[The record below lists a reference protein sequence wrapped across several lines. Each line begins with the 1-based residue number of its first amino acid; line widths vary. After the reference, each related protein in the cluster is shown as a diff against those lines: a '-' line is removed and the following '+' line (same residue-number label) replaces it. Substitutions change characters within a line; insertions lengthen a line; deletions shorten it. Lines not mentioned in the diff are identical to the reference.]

1 MEVFLLLLVVA
12 SYAHF
17 LSVSKDAR
25 RRTDALEKKL
35 AELKAEVVVLRDET
49 GRRTVADS
57 AATAM
62 AATVQGALARNEAAR
77 AARTAA
83 RTARMAPDI
92 DTAATAAKAV
102 DAVDVPRQ
110 LPPQATSQ
118 PIAPAAPTPPKA
130 PPVLRAAAPV
140 PVAPVPAAPAPVPTT
155 PVAPASAPQRPAAY
169 GQRGDTTPAWVTAAK
184 NWMFSGNLVAK
195 LGLMILFIGVSFL
208 LKYAVERNIV
218 PIELRLAGIVIAD
231 IALLV
236 WGWRIRESRRGISL
250 PVQGAALGILMLVT
264 FGAFRMYHLIP
275 GGLAFGLLFALTF
288 FTCLLAVLQNAFW
301 LAVFGITGGFLAP
314 IMTSTGQGSH
324 IGLFSYYALLNAG
337 ILGIALKRAWRTLN
351 LIGFAFTF
359 VIGTA
364 WGVLRYVPENYLS
377 TQLFLIVFVLFYVA
391 IAIAYAQRQA
401 PALKNYVDA
410 TLVFGVP
417 LVAFGLQYGL
427 LKDTRFGV
435 AFSALGLGLFYTSV
449 ALVMWRRGAQNFRLL
464 VESFLAMGLVFGTL
478 ALPFAL
484 DGRWTSAAWALE
496 GAGVVWVGLRQR
508 QALTCGFGL
517 LVQAGAWISF
527 LAAIAGIGGADAA
540 NANLW
545 LGFLL
550 LTGTAFLMATNF
562 RSREAD
568 LPSPLPRGLGGA
580 FLTVAAIWLVAGAW
594 TEAILR
600 SSGGVQATLM
610 AASALVSSMILA
622 LIARRMQWPL
632 ARALAL
638 AVQVVAGAVLALL
651 ICAMLLLAFDPDVQL
666 FRTPFL
672 AALLIFAGA
681 IFSSWAMQRGP
692 QPQQPKLSHIMLLWS
707 AAWWFV
713 PVLMLFCV
721 WLTRHY
727 QLIAGG
733 YSHDTASLY
742 AYGVALSLSAIAFAA
757 AAKRLA
763 WPALR
768 WFSGAAWAG
777 LVVATAWTLSVLY
790 GGDTVAVEA
799 AVALACL
806 WLTSEYM
813 LKRWPA
819 NGWAVATP
827 WLELLHTVRTA
838 GPWLMIWPVA
848 SIAVSRWLFGVDNAD
863 AVLLSQAGWQT
874 SGSWARFIPAWL
886 MMLAIVWLIGRA
898 RADKWPAAPVASW
911 HRSTLIPLATGW
923 SLMLAAVWNL
933 TQDGAMAP
941 LPYLPVLNPL
951 DLTTGFAVVLAVAC
965 YRMRLVDAR
974 SDEDR
979 ALLARVPSVLAWA
992 GYAWF
997 NLMLLRTAA
1006 HYLHIPYT
1014 GTQLYDSQFIQ
1025 AMLSL
1030 VWSISALLLMW
1041 RAAKH
1046 ASRKQW
1052 VIGAVLLGLVVGKLF
1067 LVDLSNVGGVAR
1079 IVSFVGVGL
1088 LMVMIGYIA
1097 PFPTQQESAPEAPAP

>member
-17 LSVSKDAR
+17 LSASRDAR
-25 RRTDALEKKL
+25 RRTDELEKSLTKL
-35 AELKAEVVVLRDET
+35 KGEVVRLRDEAS
-49 GRRTVADS
+49 RRTGAASASTAAAAAVS
-57 AATAM
+57 AAT
-62 AATVQGALARNEAAR
+62 TSTPVRDTLARNA
-77 AARTAA
+77 AA
-83 RTARMAPDI
+83 RTARAARMAQDG
-92 DTAATAAKAV
+92 AAEAVVPARQAA
-102 DAVDVPRQ
+102 
-110 LPPQATSQ
+110 PPQPLAPRPAEPATVA
-118 PIAPAAPTPPKA
+118 PAPAAP
-130 PPVLRAAAPV
+130 AAPV
-140 PVAPVPAAPAPVPTT
+140 APAPVAPAPMPPAPAAPAPARPEAHPDRSDT
-155 PVAPASAPQRPAAY
+155 APE
-169 GQRGDTTPAWVTAAK
+169 WIVAAK
-184 NWMFSGNLVAK
+184 KWMFSGNLVAK
-195 LGLMILFIGVSFL
+195 LGLLILFIGVSFL

-218 PIELRLAGIVIAD
+218 PIELRLAGIVLAD

-236 WGWRIRESRRGISL
+236 WGWRIRDSRRGIGL

-264 FGAFRMYHLIP
+264 FGAFRMYQLIP

-324 IGLFSYYALLNAG
+324 IGLFSYYTLLNAG
-337 ILGIALKRAWRTLN
+337 ILGIALKRAWRSLN

-364 WGVLRYVPENYLS
+364 WGVLRYTPENYLS

-391 IAIAYAQRQA
+391 IAIAYAARQA

-417 LVAFGLQYGL
+417 LVAFGLQYGMV
-427 LKDTRFGV
+427 KDTRFGV
-435 AFSALGLGLFYTSV
+435 AFSALGLGLFYTTV
-449 ALVMWRRGAQNFRLL
+449 ALLMWRRGAQNFRLL
-464 VESFLAMGLVFGTL
+464 VESFLSMGLVFGTL

-508 QALTCGFGL
+508 QALTCAFGL

-527 LAAIAGIGGADAA
+527 LMAIAGIGGGADAA
-540 NANLW
+540 DANLW

-550 LTGTAFLMATNF
+550 LTGTAFLMAANF

-568 LPSPLPRGLGGA
+568 LPTPLPRGLAGA
-580 FLTVAAIWLVAGAW
+580 FLIVAAIWLVAGAW
-594 TEAILR
+594 TEAVLR
-600 SSGGVQATLM
+600 TSGGAQTTLM
-610 AASALVSSMILA
+610 AASALVASMILA
-622 LIARRMQWPL
+622 LIAKRMQWPL

-638 AVQVVAGAVLALL
+638 VVQAVAGAVLALL
-651 ICAMLLLAFDPDVQL
+651 ICVMLLFAFDPDANL

-681 IFSSWAMQRGP
+681 MFSSWAMQRGP
-692 QPQQPKLSHIMLLWS
+692 QPQQPTLSRIMLAWS

-713 PVLMLFCV
+713 PVLVLFCV
-721 WLTRHY
+721 WLTRNY
-727 QLIAGG
+727 QLIGGG
-733 YSHDTASLY
+733 YSRDTAMLY
-742 AYGVALSLSAIAFAA
+742 AYGVALSLSALAFAA

-768 WFSGAAWAG
+768 WFSAAAWAG
-777 LVVATAWTLSVLY
+777 LAVATVWILAVLY
-790 GGDTVAVEA
+790 GGDTVAFEA
-799 AVALACL
+799 GVALACL

-819 NGWAVATP
+819 SGWDIAAP
-827 WLELLHTVRTA
+827 WLQVLHTVRTA
-838 GPWLMIWPVA
+838 GPWLMIWPAA
-848 SIAVSRWLFGVDNAD
+848 SIAVSRWLFELDNAD
-863 AVLLSQAGWQT
+863 GLTLVNADWEI

-886 MMLAIVWLIGRA
+886 MMLVIVWLIARA

-911 HRSTLIPLATGW
+911 HRATLLPLATGW

-933 TQDGAMAP
+933 TQNGAMAP

-951 DLTTGFAVVLAVAC
+951 DLTSGFAMALALAC
-965 YRMRLVDAR
+965 YRMRLHDAR
-974 SDEDR
+974 TDDDR
-979 ALLARVPSVLAWA
+979 ALLARVPAVLAWA

-1006 HYLHIPYT
+1006 HYLHIRYNFD
-1014 GTQLYDSQFIQ
+1014 QMFASQFIQ

-1030 VWSISALLLMW
+1030 VWSISALVLMW
-1041 RAAKH
+1041 RAARR
-1046 ASRKQW
+1046 ASRRQW
-1052 VIGAVLLGLVVGKLF
+1052 VIGAVLLGVVVGKLF
-1067 LVDLSNVGGVAR
+1067 LIDLSNVGGVAR

-1088 LMVMIGYIA
+1088 LMVVIGYIA
-1097 PFPTQQESAPEAPAP
+1097 PFPTQQETAPEAPAQ

>member
-1 MEVFLLLLVVA
+1 MDVFLLLLVVA
-12 SYAHF
+12 SYVHF
-17 LSVSKDAR
+17 LRARGDAR
-25 RRTDALEKKL
+25 RRVDSLEITL
-35 AELKAEVVVLRDET
+35 AELTAEVVALRDNVN
-49 GRRTVADS
+49 RRTDPAAES
-57 AATAM
+57 TTATA
-62 AATVQGALARNEAAR
+62 VQDVLLRNQAAR
-77 AARTAA
+77 AARA
-83 RTARMAPDI
+83 ARMAAGGD
-92 DTAATAAKAV
+92 AAEAV
-102 DAVDVPRQ
+102 VPA
-110 LPPQATSQ
+110 PQ
-118 PIAPAAPTPPKA
+118 PAPTPA
-130 PPVLRAAAPV
+130 PAPRAPRPAEAATVTPA
-140 PVAPVPAAPAPVPTT
+140 PLAPRPAGPVPATPAPLAPRPAEPATVSSA
-155 PVAPASAPQRPAAY
+155 PVAPAPAPARPVTY
-169 GQRGDTTPAWVTAAK
+169 TDRSDTAPAWITAAK
-184 NWMFSGNLVAK
+184 KWMFSGNLVAK
-195 LGLMILFIGVSFL
+195 LGLLILFIGVSFL

-236 WGWRIRESRRGISL
+236 WGWRIRDSRRGIGL

-264 FGAFRMYHLIP
+264 FAAFRMYDLIP
-275 GGLAFGLLFALTF
+275 GGMAFGLLFALTF

-324 IGLFSYYALLNAG
+324 IGLFSYYTLLNAG
-337 ILGIALKRAWRTLN
+337 ILAIALKRAWRSLN

-391 IAIAYAQRQA
+391 IAVAYATRQA
-401 PALKNYVDA
+401 SALKNYVDA

-417 LVAFGLQYGL
+417 LVAFGLQYGMV
-427 LKDTRFGV
+427 KDTRFGV
-435 AFSALGLGLFYTSV
+435 AFSALGLGLFYTTV
-449 ALVMWRRGAQNFRLL
+449 ALVMWRRGAQNFRLM
-464 VESFLAMGLVFGTL
+464 VESFLSMGLVFGTL

-508 QALTCGFGL
+508 QALTCAFGL

-527 LAAIAGIGGADAA
+527 LAAITGIGADAA
-540 NANLW
+540 EANLW

-568 LPSPLPRGLGGA
+568 IPSPLPRWLGGA

-594 TEAILR
+594 TEAVLR
-600 SSGGVQATLM
+600 TSGATQASLM
-610 AASALVSSMILA
+610 AASALVASMILA
-622 LIARRMQWPL
+622 FIAKRMQWPL

-638 AVQVVAGAVLALL
+638 AVQVVAGAVLAML
-651 ICAMLLLAFDPDVQL
+651 ICIMLLVAFEPDANL
-666 FRTPFL
+666 LRTPFL

-692 QPQQPKLSHIMLLWS
+692 QPQQAVLSRIMLAWS
-707 AAWWFV
+707 AGWWFV
-713 PVLMLFCV
+713 PVLVLFCV
-721 WLTRHY
+721 WATRNY
-727 QLIAGG
+727 QLIGGG
-733 YSHDTASLY
+733 YSRDTAMLY
-742 AYGVALSLSAIAFAA
+742 AYGVALSLSALAFAA
-757 AAKRLA
+757 LARRLA

-768 WFSGAAWAG
+768 WFSAAAWAG
-777 LVVATAWTLSVLY
+777 LAVATVWILAVLY
-790 GGDTVAVEA
+790 GGDTVAFEA
-799 AVALACL
+799 GVALACL

-819 NGWAVATP
+819 SGWNLAAP
-827 WLELLHTVRTA
+827 WLQVLHTVRTA
-838 GPWLMIWPVA
+838 GPWLMIWPAV
-848 SIAVSRWLFGVDNAD
+848 SIAVSRWLFGVDDAD
-863 AVLLSQAGWQT
+863 ALLLSQAGWQT

-886 MMLAIVWLIGRA
+886 MMLAIVWLIARA
-898 RADKWPAAPVASW
+898 RAGKWPAAPVASW
-911 HRSTLIPLATGW
+911 HRATLIPLATGW

-951 DLTTGFAVVLAVAC
+951 DLTSGFAMVLAVAC
-965 YRMRLVDAR
+965 YRMRLMDAGTG
-974 SDEDR
+974 EER
-979 ALLARVPSVLAWA
+979 AVLARVPALLAWA

-1006 HYLHIPYT
+1006 HYLGIPYNVD
-1014 GTQLYDSQFIQ
+1014 QLFASQFIQ

-1030 VWSISALLLMW
+1030 VWSISALVLMW
-1041 RAAKH
+1041 RAAKQ

-1052 VIGAVLLGLVVGKLF
+1052 VIGALLLGVVVGKLF
-1067 LVDLSNVGGVAR
+1067 LIDLSNVAGMAR

-1088 LMVMIGYIA
+1088 LMLVIGYIA
-1097 PFPTQQESAPEAPAP
+1097 PFPTQPETAPEAPAQ